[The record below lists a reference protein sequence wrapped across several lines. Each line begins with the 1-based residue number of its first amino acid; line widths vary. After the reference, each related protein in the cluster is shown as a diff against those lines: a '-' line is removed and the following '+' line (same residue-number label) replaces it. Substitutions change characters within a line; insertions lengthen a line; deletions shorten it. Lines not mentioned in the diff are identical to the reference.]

1 MKKKITIFLILGLL
15 IYFID
20 ILNNDDKYT
29 KDIYISDQE
38 INSLVIAWESQVGR
52 KPNQNELINI
62 INDYIQ
68 EEILYRE
75 ALALGLDENDRIIK
89 RRLAQKITFLKQE
102 TFLEKPPIDEII
114 NFYKSNID
122 LYYINPT
129 FSFTHY
135 FFSNEENGKKRA
147 EVFFEQLINKTTL
160 SKSDPFLLGK
170 NFAYKSSD
178 QIDRDFG
185 MDFSNHFNT
194 MQTDIWSKPIQSS
207 FGFHI
212 VKIVDK
218 QEGYLPDIKDIF
230 SQVELDYANNIKEQL
245 LEKYIMDV
253 RAEYNIIINPNFKI
267 E

>member
-135 FFSNEENGKKRA
+135 FFSNEADGKK
-147 EVFFEQLINKTTL
+147 EQKFFL
-160 SKSDPFLLGK
+160 
-170 NFAYKSSD
+170 
-178 QIDRDFG
+178 
-185 MDFSNHFNT
+185 
-194 MQTDIWSKPIQSS
+194 
-207 FGFHI
+207 
-212 VKIVDK
+212 
-218 QEGYLPDIKDIF
+218 
-230 SQVELDYANNIKEQL
+230 NN
-245 LEKYIMDV
+245 
-253 RAEYNIIINPNFKI
+253 
-267 E
+267 

>member
-1 MKKKITIFLILGLL
+1 LKKKITIFLILGLL

-20 ILNNDDKYT
+20 ILNNDDRYT

-52 KPNQNELINI
+52 QPNQSELINI

-75 ALALGLDENDRIIK
+75 ALALGLDKNDRIIK

-114 NFYKSNID
+114 NFYTSNKD

-135 FFSNEENGKKRA
+135 FFSNEKNGKKRA
-147 EVFFEQLINKTTL
+147 EVFFEQLTNKKTL

-178 QIDRDFG
+178 EINRDFG
-185 MDFSNHFNT
+185 MNFSNHFNT
-194 MQTDIWSKPIQSS
+194 MQKDIWSKPIQSS

-212 VKIVDK
+212 VKIVGK

-230 SQVELDYANNIKEQL
+230 FQVELDYANNIKDQL

-253 RAEYNIIINPNFKI
+253 RSEYNIIINPNFKI